1 MCTLDLDHLKRNFYK
16 NIYDSDVVSEQ
27 KPGKG
32 VKIIKPKM
40 SWRSKCMLVYGRVQ
54 YRSVHLALLPS
65 RWQLGV
71 IPRIRK
77 NNLTYLVLQ
86 SSPPPET
93 VMKSAIS
100 SR

>member
-1 MCTLDLDHLKRNFYK
+1 
-16 NIYDSDVVSEQ
+16 
-27 KPGKG
+27 
-32 VKIIKPKM
+32 
-40 SWRSKCMLVYGRVQ
+40 MLVYGRVQ

>member
-1 MCTLDLDHLKRNFYK
+1 
-16 NIYDSDVVSEQ
+16 
-27 KPGKG
+27 
-32 VKIIKPKM
+32 
-40 SWRSKCMLVYGRVQ
+40 MLVYGRVQ
-54 YRSVHLALLPS
+54 YHSVHLALLPS
-65 RWQLGV
+65 KWQLGV